1 MGGMEERE
9 LIIIGG
15 GPAGLTAGI
24 YGVRAELSV
33 LVLEAQA
40 PGGLIATAGLVENYP
55 GFPDGI
61 MGIDL
66 AENMR
71 KQAENAG
78 VEIRSFEAVQK
89 LEYRNKGFFI
99 TTSKTKY
106 RAKAVVIATGL
117 RHRKLGIPG
126 ETEYSGKGVSYCFT
140 CDGPLYKGKEVVV
153 VGGGTGAVEASLF
166 IENIASRVTIVTKSD
181 RVKTAEAIL
190 KTRLDKS
197 GVNIS
202 LRTKPIEV
210 IGAEV
215 VKGLRVLDLDSNKE
229 RVIDADGI
237 FIEIGMKPNTAF
249 LDDLGVK
256 MEKGFVAVD
265 EYMRTNVEGL
275 YAAGDVTVKSLK
287 QLGIAVAQGSLALL
301 DAYKYLKGLDV

>member
-1 MGGMEERE
+1 MEERE